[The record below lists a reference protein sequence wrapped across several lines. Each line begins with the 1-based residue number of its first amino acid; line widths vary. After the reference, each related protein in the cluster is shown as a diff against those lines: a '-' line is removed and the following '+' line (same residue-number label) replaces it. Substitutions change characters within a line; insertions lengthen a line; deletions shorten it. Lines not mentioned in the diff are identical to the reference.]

1 MSELNSSSQYF
12 AEVTAI
18 AQALVAE
25 CMAECDNSRD
35 DAEELIN
42 DSRLHETIDGHQW
55 VIYYAYNLPVLE
67 YSNNTEYGVDNGL
80 VDTSIITERSLNDF
94 HTALAYWALYAD
106 VQEHLG
112 SAFDDYEEN
121 LSEGEKE

>member
-1 MSELNSSSQYF
+1 MSELNSSSQYLV
-12 AEVTAI
+12 EVNAI

-25 CMAECDNSRD
+25 CMVECDNSRD

-42 DSRLHETIDGHQW
+42 DSRLHETIDSHQW

-80 VDTSIITERSLNDF
+80 VDTSVITERSLNDF
-94 HTALAYWALYAD
+94 HTALAFWALYAD
-106 VQEHLG
+106 VQDCLE
-112 SAFDDYEEN
+112 SDFDDFEQEQ
-121 LSEGEKE
+121 GE